1 MIILLDFETTGLI
14 LPSSSDLVLQPR
26 IIEIG
31 AIKVSDKGSVVAELG
46 ELIDPKQEISAEITK
61 ITGIKSEQL
70 KGKRTIEEVIPELAD
85 FFLGAHT
92 LVAHNVA
99 FDRDVLYFELL
110 RTGWERR
117 FPFPP
122 NQVCTVDST
131 MHIKGRRMKLTEL
144 YEHTQGKPLAQTH
157 RAVDD
162 VRALWECYKA
172 LNDNKN

>member
-1 MIILLDFETTGLI
+1 MIILLDFETTGLT
-14 LPSSSDLVLQPR
+14 LPSSADLELQPR

-31 AIKVSDKGSVVAELG
+31 AIKVSDRGSIVAELG

-61 ITGIKSEQL
+61 ITGIKPDQL
-70 KGKRTIEEVIPELAD
+70 KGKRTLEEVLPELAD

-92 LVAHNVA
+92 LVAHNLA

-110 RTGWERR
+110 RYGWERR

-131 MHIKGRRMKLTEL
+131 MHMKGRRLKLLEL
-144 YEHTQGKPLAQTH
+144 YEITQGKPLAQTH

-162 VRALWECYKA
+162 VRALWECYKV
-172 LNDNKN
+172 LNDYKN

>member
-31 AIKVSDKGSVVAELG
+31 AIKVSDRGSVVAELG
-46 ELIDPKQEISAEITK
+46 ELIDPRQEISAEITK
-61 ITGIKSEQL
+61 ITGIKPEQL

>member
-1 MIILLDFETTGLI
+1 
-14 LPSSSDLVLQPR
+14 
-26 IIEIG
+26 
-31 AIKVSDKGSVVAELG
+31 
-46 ELIDPKQEISAEITK
+46 
-61 ITGIKSEQL
+61 
-70 KGKRTIEEVIPELAD
+70 
-85 FFLGAHT
+85 
-92 LVAHNVA
+92 
-99 FDRDVLYFELL
+99 VLYFELL

>member
-1 MIILLDFETTGLI
+1 MIILLDFETTGLT
-14 LPSSSDLVLQPR
+14 LPSSSDLELQPK

-31 AIKVSDKGSVVAELG
+31 AIKVTESMNVVAELS

-61 ITGIKSEQL
+61 ITGIKPEQL
-70 KGKRTIEEVIPELAD
+70 KGKRHIEEIIPELAE
-85 FFLGAHT
+85 FFLGAST
-92 LVAHNVA
+92 LIAHNLA

-110 RTGWERR
+110 RCGWERR

-122 NQVCTVDST
+122 NQICTVDST

-157 RAVDD
+157 RALDD
-162 VRALWECYKA
+162 VKALFECYKA
-172 LNDNKN
+172 LHAH

>member
-14 LPSSSDLVLQPR
+14 LPSSSDLALQPR

-46 ELIDPKQEISAEITK
+46 ELIDPRQEISPEITK
-61 ITGIKSEQL
+61 ITGIKPDEL

-144 YEHTQGKPLAQTH
+144 YEHTQGKPMFSTLEQQAHT
-157 RAVDD
+157 
-162 VRALWECYKA
+162 
-172 LNDNKN
+172 DNQ

>member
-1 MIILLDFETTGLI
+1 MIILLDFETTGLT
-14 LPSSSDLVLQPR
+14 LPSSADLELQPR

-31 AIKVSDKGSVVAELG
+31 AIKVSDRGSVVAELG

-61 ITGIKSEQL
+61 ITGIKPDQL
-70 KGKRTIEEVIPELAD
+70 KGKRTLEEVLPELAD

-92 LVAHNVA
+92 LVAHNLA

-110 RTGWERR
+110 RYGWERR

-131 MHIKGRRMKLTEL
+131 MHMKGRRLKLLEL
-144 YEHTQGKPLAQTH
+144 YEITQGKPLAQTH

-162 VRALWECYKA
+162 VRALWECYKV
-172 LNDNKN
+172 LNDYKN

>member
-1 MIILLDFETTGLI
+1 MIILLDFETTGLT
-14 LPSSSDLVLQPR
+14 LPSSSDLELQPK

-31 AIKVSDKGSVVAELG
+31 AIKVTESMNVVAELS

-61 ITGIKSEQL
+61 ITGIKPEQL
-70 KGKRTIEEVIPELAD
+70 KGKRHIEEIIPELAE
-85 FFLGAHT
+85 FFLGAST
-92 LVAHNVA
+92 LIAHNLA

-110 RTGWERR
+110 RCGWERR

-122 NQVCTVDST
+122 NQICTVDST

-157 RAVDD
+157 RALDD
-162 VRALWECYKA
+162 VKALFECYKA
-172 LNDNKN
+172 LDAH

>member
-14 LPSSSDLVLQPR
+14 LPRSSDLVLQPK

-31 AIKVSDKGSVVAELG
+31 AIKVSDRGSVVAELD
-46 ELIDPKQEISAEITK
+46 ELIDPRQEISAEITK
-61 ITGIKSEQL
+61 ITGIKPEQL

>member
-14 LPSSSDLVLQPR
+14 LPSSSDLVLQPK

-46 ELIDPKQEISAEITK
+46 ELIDPRQEISAEITK
-61 ITGIKSEQL
+61 ITGIKPEQL

-85 FFLGAHT
+85 FFLGAHM

>member
-31 AIKVSDKGSVVAELG
+31 AIKVSDRGSVVAELG
-46 ELIDPKQEISAEITK
+46 ELIDTRQEISAEITK
-61 ITGIKSEQL
+61 ITGIKPEQL

>member
-14 LPSSSDLVLQPR
+14 LPSSSDLVLQPK

-46 ELIDPKQEISAEITK
+46 ELIDPRQEISAEITK
-61 ITGIKSEQL
+61 ITGIKPEEL

-144 YEHTQGKPLAQTH
+144 YEHTPGKPLAQTH

>member
-1 MIILLDFETTGLI
+1 MIILLDFETTGLT
-14 LPSSSDLVLQPR
+14 LPSSADLELQPR

-31 AIKVSDKGSVVAELG
+31 AIKVSDRGSVVAEMG

-61 ITGIKSEQL
+61 ITGIKPDQL
-70 KGKRTIEEVIPELAD
+70 KGKRTLEEVLPELAD

-92 LVAHNVA
+92 LVAHNLA

-110 RTGWERR
+110 RHGWERR

-122 NQVCTVDST
+122 NQVCTVDSS
-131 MHIKGRRMKLTEL
+131 MHMKGRRLKLLEL
-144 YEHTQGKPLAQTH
+144 YEITQGKPLAQTH

-162 VRALWECYKA
+162 VRALWECYKV
-172 LNDNKN
+172 LNDYKN

>member
-1 MIILLDFETTGLI
+1 MIILLDFETTGLT
-14 LPSSSDLVLQPR
+14 LPSSSDLELQPK

-31 AIKVSDKGSVVAELG
+31 AIKVTESMNVVAELS

-61 ITGIKSEQL
+61 ITGIKPEQL
-70 KGKRTIEEVIPELAD
+70 KGKRHIEEIIPELAE
-85 FFLGAHT
+85 FFLGANT
-92 LVAHNVA
+92 LIAHNLA

-110 RTGWERR
+110 RCGWERR

-122 NQVCTVDST
+122 NQICTVDST

-157 RAVDD
+157 RALDD
-162 VRALWECYKA
+162 VKALFECYKA
-172 LNDNKN
+172 LDAH

>member
-14 LPSSSDLVLQPR
+14 LPSSSDLALQPR

-31 AIKVSDKGSVVAELG
+31 AIKVSDRGSVVAELG
-46 ELIDPKQEISAEITK
+46 ELIDPRQEISPEITK
-61 ITGIKSEQL
+61 ITGIKPDEL

-131 MHIKGRRMKLTEL
+131 MHIKGRRMKLIEL

-162 VRALWECYKA
+162 VRALWECYKV

>member
-61 ITGIKSEQL
+61 ITGIKPEQL

-162 VRALWECYKA
+162 VRALWECYKV

>member
-1 MIILLDFETTGLI
+1 MIILLDFETTGLT
-14 LPSSSDLVLQPR
+14 LPSSSDLELQPK

-31 AIKVSDKGSVVAELG
+31 AIKVTKSMNVVAELS

-61 ITGIKSEQL
+61 ITGIKPEQL
-70 KGKRTIEEVIPELAD
+70 KGKRHIEEIIPELAE
-85 FFLGAHT
+85 FFLGAST
-92 LVAHNVA
+92 LIAHNLA

-110 RTGWERR
+110 RCGWERR

-122 NQVCTVDST
+122 SQICTVDST

-157 RAVDD
+157 RALDD
-162 VRALWECYKA
+162 VKALFECYKA
-172 LNDNKN
+172 LDAH

>member
-61 ITGIKSEQL
+61 ITGIKPEQL

-122 NQVCTVDST
+122 YQVCTVDST

>member
-61 ITGIKSEQL
+61 ITGIKPEQL

-122 NQVCTVDST
+122 NQVCTADST

>member
-14 LPSSSDLVLQPR
+14 LPSSSDLVLQPK

-46 ELIDPKQEISAEITK
+46 ELIDPRQEISAEITK
-61 ITGIKSEQL
+61 ITGIKPEQL

-144 YEHTQGKPLAQTH
+144 YEHTQGKPLAQTP

>member
-31 AIKVSDKGSVVAELG
+31 AIKVSDRGSVVAELG
-46 ELIDPKQEISAEITK
+46 ELIDPRQEISPEITK
-61 ITGIKSEQL
+61 ITGIKPEQL

>member
-1 MIILLDFETTGLI
+1 MIIFLDLETTGLT
-14 LPSSSDLVLQPR
+14 LPSSADLELQPK

-31 AIKVSDKGSVVAELG
+31 AIKVHSCGTFAEFS
-46 ELIDPKQEISAEITK
+46 ELIDPQQEISAEITK
-61 ITGIKSEQL
+61 ITGIKPEQL
-70 KGKRTIEEVIPELAD
+70 RGKRRIEELLPELAE

-92 LVAHNVA
+92 LIAHNLA

-110 RTGWERR
+110 RAGWERR

-157 RAVDD
+157 RALDD
-162 VRALWECYKA
+162 VKALRECYQSLFGRVA
-172 LNDNKN
+172 

>member
-1 MIILLDFETTGLI
+1 MIILLDFETTGLT
-14 LPSSSDLVLQPR
+14 LPSSADLELQPR

-31 AIKVSDKGSVVAELG
+31 AIKVSDRGSVVAELG

-61 ITGIKSEQL
+61 ITGIKPDQL
-70 KGKRTIEEVIPELAD
+70 KGKRTLEEVLPELAN

-92 LVAHNVA
+92 LVAHNLA

-110 RTGWERR
+110 RYGWERR

-131 MHIKGRRMKLTEL
+131 MHMKGRRLKLLEL
-144 YEHTQGKPLAQTH
+144 YEITQGKPLAQTH

-162 VRALWECYKA
+162 VRALWECYKV

>member
-14 LPSSSDLVLQPR
+14 LPSSSDLVLQPK

-46 ELIDPKQEISAEITK
+46 ELINPRQEISAEITK
-61 ITGIKSEQL
+61 ITGIKPEQL